1 MAYEQANYVEDP
13 EATLKFLPQL
23 LMGLPDS
30 QVLAGSTQLPR
41 VVSKAMLHIEANGSS
56 PLGWFFI

>member
-41 VVSKAMLHIEANGSS
+41 VVSKAMLHIEAS
-56 PLGWFFI
+56 